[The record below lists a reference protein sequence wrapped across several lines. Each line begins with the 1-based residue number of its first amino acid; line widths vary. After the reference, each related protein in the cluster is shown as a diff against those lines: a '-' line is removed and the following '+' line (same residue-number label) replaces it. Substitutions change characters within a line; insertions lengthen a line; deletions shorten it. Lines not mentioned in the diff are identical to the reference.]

1 MPVKRMP
8 QQSSFNDIHQF
19 WFGEHDGLTPPADKA
34 DMWFGNGRAYDDTIR
49 ARFGALP
56 DFAAAGSFD
65 SWRDEP
71 RSSLALILVL
81 DQFPRHVHR
90 NSARAFAYDAKAREV
105 CLSGIATGHDVALT
119 PLERSFYYMPLEHA
133 EDRALQERSVALFQS
148 LRDTAGEDV
157 REAYENTLHYAVAHR
172 DIVVRF
178 GRFPHRNE
186 LLDRE
191 TTAEEADFLSQPDSS
206 FL

>member
-90 NSARAFAYDAKAREV
+90 DSARAFAYDAKAREV
-105 CLSGIATGHDVALT
+105 CLSGIATSMRKHCW
-119 PLERSFYYMPLEHA
+119 
-133 EDRALQERSVALFQS
+133 S
-148 LRDTAGEDV
+148 LKTGTCSSIRQIRNAG
-157 REAYENTLHYAVAHR
+157 
-172 DIVVRF
+172 
-178 GRFPHRNE
+178 
-186 LLDRE
+186 
-191 TTAEEADFLSQPDSS
+191 SS
-206 FL
+206 FGGFGNSRE

>member
-1 MPVKRMP
+1 MKSCPRIVHLGSRVV
-8 QQSSFNDIHQF
+8 
-19 WFGEHDGLTPPADKA
+19 
-34 DMWFGNGRAYDDTIR
+34 
-49 ARFGALP
+49 ALVAWLLVEMLVGP
-56 DFAAAGSFD
+56 SGVRYGCSLK
-65 SWRDEP
+65 RDEP

-90 NSARAFAYDAKAREV
+90 DSARAFAYDAKAREV
-105 CLSGIATGHDVALT
+105 CLSGIATGHDFALT

-157 REAYENTLHYAVAHR
+157 REAYEHTLHYAVAHR

-186 LLDRE
+186 LLERE
-191 TTAEEADFLSQPDSS
+191 MTAEEADFLSQPDSS